1 MITDQMKAKSD
12 NFWKMYD
19 QLFSMQLEVLVRHS
33 GSRLS
38 FEVEPDIS
46 NLPFDKVYYIS
57 KNGTKVHVFSKD
69 ILDQAYDEG
78 RHFLYMLGYEQAIH
92 SSLKKGVK

>member
-1 MITDQMKAKSD
+1 MITNQIKVKSD

-38 FEVEPDIS
+38 FEVEPD
-46 NLPFDKVYYIS
+46 KVYYIS

-69 ILDQAYDEG
+69 ILDQAYDEA
-78 RHFLYMLGYEQAIH
+78 RKYLHRLGYKQVM
-92 SSLKKGVK
+92 KGDK